1 MQVLIVA
8 RSFAGAGTATDEHSA
23 DLARWIVDAG
33 HHVQVL
39 CSSAAGNQRLRPLRV
54 VNHGVVTNRVW
65 TPGWGRLGSLG
76 KAVDNFCF
84 YPLVILSIL
93 LRASRTDRLLVLDT
107 PIPLNWIAPL
117 ARLASG
123 GRCKTVC
130 WLLDLMPE
138 KQLLENPGFFMRQV
152 LRISRWFNYYGC
164 RVADLNV
171 VLGECMS
178 RFMQRQCVHPEKIR
192 SIGMWSLG
200 NEITP
205 ISPHSSQLRQ
215 QWNADENTF
224 VIMYAGYGG
233 LWHHFESVERAIELL
248 KDDPRVQFVFIGSG
262 PHLDRLRRRAA
273 TEKWPHLQFNPR
285 MPREMLGEMLGAA
298 DAHLVT
304 QNPAYTGLCVP
315 SKLFSAMA
323 AERPVIYVG
332 DPACQT
338 AVDIQDANC
347 GVILPPNDADALVH
361 EIRRLANDPET
372 CRAMGQRAREVMLAE
387 HDLPVR
393 CQQWVEAL
401 ETLGMPATAH
411 PTEPMLAGDVLD
423 DEVEF
428 LASRR

>member
-1 MQVLIVA
+1 MHVLIVA

-54 VNHGVVTNRVW
+54 VSHGVVINRVW
-65 TPGWGRLGSLG
+65 TPGWGRLGALG
-76 KAVDNFCF
+76 KAFDNLCF
-84 YPLVILSIL
+84 YPLAIFSIL
-93 LRASRTDRLLVLDT
+93 LRAWRTDRLLVLDT
-107 PIPLNWIAPL
+107 PVPLNWIAPF
-117 ARLASG
+117 ARLVSG

-138 KQLLENPGFFMRQV
+138 KQLLENPGFAMRMV
-152 LRISRWFNYYGC
+152 LRASRWLNYHGC
-164 RVADLNV
+164 RVADLNI

-178 RFMQRQCVHPEKIR
+178 RFMQRQGVRPEKIR

-200 NEITP
+200 NDIVP
-205 ISPHSSQLRQ
+205 IAPHSSSLRQ
-215 QWNADENTF
+215 QWNAGDDAF

-233 LWHHFESVERAIELL
+233 LWHHFDSVERAIERL
-248 KDDPRVQFVFIGSG
+248 KDDPRVCFVFIGSG
-262 PHLDRLRRRAA
+262 PHLDRLRRRTA
-273 TEKWPHLQFNPR
+273 TEKWPHVQFKAR

-338 AVDIQDANC
+338 AVDIQDADC
-347 GVILPPNDADALVH
+347 GVILPPNDADALVS
-361 EIRRLANDPET
+361 EIRRLADHLET
-372 CRAMGQRAREVMLAE
+372 CRLMGQRAREVMLAE

-401 ETLGMPATAH
+401 ESIGVPETARR
-411 PTEPMLAGDVLD
+411 TEPVLAGDVMD
-423 DEVEF
+423 DEEEF
-428 LASRR
+428 LASR